1 MVRRDALADLVGEEM
16 TPKKKEQL
24 EAIEEARRERKI
36 VDKAQ
41 KCMMCAHYGPFVHY
55 TRHKNDGPKN
65 VDVHEC
71 AIHPGCM
78 NTMYSLAC
86 RDWTQRAW

>member
-1 MVRRDALADLVGEEM
+1 MSP
-16 TPKKKEQL
+16 TKKKQL
-24 EAIEEARRERKI
+24 EAIEEAKRERKI
-36 VDKAQ
+36 IDKAQ
-41 KCMMCAHYGPFVHY
+41 KCMMCKHYGPFKKY
-55 TRHKNDGPKN
+55 TRHKNDGPKD

-86 RDWTQRAW
+86 GDWVPRTW